1 MYPRAVQPKLPV
13 WVATGGSP
21 ETAIDTARRG
31 LPIAFAIIGGE
42 PAAFKGLIDL
52 YRKAWRDVGHNPE
65 EARVASHSWGFI
77 AEDNDKA
84 IEDYFYPTKALVDQ
98 LATERP
104 HWRPLTRE
112 QYLNS
117 VGEHGAMFVGN
128 PENVA
133 KKIIKTIE
141 ELDIDRFML
150 HIPIGS
156 MPHEQ
161 TMNAIRLFGE
171 EVAPKVREY
180 FEEK

>member
-1 MYPRAVQPKLPV
+1 MYPRAIQHKLPV

-42 PAAFKGLIDL
+42 PRAFKPLIDL
-52 YRKAWRDVGHNPE
+52 YRKAGRDTGQNPDSL
-65 EARVASHSWGFI
+65 RVASHSWGFI
-77 AEDNDKA
+77 SEDNNKA
-84 IEDYFYPTKALVDQ
+84 IEDYFYPTKTLVDQ

-104 HWRPLTRE
+104 HWRPLTRK

-117 VGEHGAMFVGN
+117 VSEDGAMFVGN

-141 ELDIDRFML
+141 TLGIDRFML

-156 MPHEQ
+156 MPHADV
-161 TMNAIRLFGE
+161 MNAIRLFGE
-171 EVAPKVREY
+171 KVAPKVREY
-180 FEEK
+180 FEGK